1 MTYIYYKCY
10 ICYSMMINN
19 KNIKKFSADKE
30 YWWIFRSNE
39 IFEIENEN
47 GHTFTVRWEYENH
60 SKFSNYDKPRTEW
73 GERANFVLSL
83 VYKTEISGKECW
95 LDVIDNYG
103 EYNFAT
109 KKEMLE
115 RLDYMMDVFNGIKD
129 NKFYPFKIKK

>member
-1 MTYIYYKCY
+1 
-10 ICYSMMINN
+10 MINN

-30 YWWIFRSNE
+30 CWWIFRSNE

-129 NKFYPFKIKK
+129 SKFYPFKIKK